1 MSKTGKVVMI
11 RSFKDRDTES
21 IFNQQPVRRWRGIEK
36 VALRK
41 LMMIAAA
48 VRPEVLRE
56 PPGNH
61 FEALHGDREGQYSIR
76 INDRSKQL
84 TLSTLAVC
92 IVTLLIGFTG
102 IALLFSMPVMP
113 ISFLAW
119 MAGLM
124 VVYTVLAQIM
134 KVVYIRINKEW
145 V

>member
-1 MSKTGKVVMI
+1 MI

-76 INDRSKQL
+76 INDRYRICFSW
-84 TLSTLAVC
+84 SDGAENVE
-92 IVTLLIGFTG
+92 IVN
-102 IALLFSMPVMP
+102 
-113 ISFLAW
+113 
-119 MAGLM
+119 
-124 VVYTVLAQIM
+124 YH
-134 KVVYIRINKEW
+134 
-145 V
+145 